1 MVKRNLKLLFQR
13 ESTMSATHFVF
24 NSSEV
29 RFIEQDYAKNH
40 QGHCFDLMTKAGVGV
55 YNQLL
60 KKCATPKL
68 VWIFVGKGNN
78 GGDGYI
84 VAQCLLNSKIA
95 HRVFAIGMPYPGT
108 EAFKAYEAY
117 RSLGGKVEIALPTES
132 KIKPTVVVD
141 ALLGTGISSA
151 PRSPVDEWILF
162 INRLNVFTIS
172 IDVPSGVNADT
183 GAVEGDCV
191 QANLTVATLALK
203 PGLLTS
209 EAVDYVGEVVLE
221 DLGVDLQSYYGML
234 QNEIEN
240 AAPFPILSQTFED
253 IEDDLPVRLSSANK
267 GDSGKVLII
276 GGDRGFGGASM
287 LCAMGAMRAGA
298 GLVKV
303 ATDPSNVQALN
314 SLMPEVMT
322 VDFYDNQMLSK
333 ALAWADVVAIGPGLG
348 TSTRARELVLLVEN
362 LDKSLIFDADAL
374 NILALDGGFCR
385 HRILTP
391 HPGEAARLLSCT
403 VSEINQDRLQ
413 ACARL
418 AEKYGGVVLL
428 KGAGSIVCDGRTLT
442 IIKEGSPSMATGG
455 MGDLLT
461 GITSALLAQG
471 LSLQTAM
478 VSAAC
483 LHGRAGFLAGQN
495 GIIGTIATDLLPFVK
510 TLVNGRMRLKPR

>member
-95 HRVFAIGMPYPGT
+95 HRVFAIGMPHPGT

-162 INRLNVFTIS
+162 INRTRAYTVAV
-172 IDVPSGVNADT
+172 DVPSGVNADT
-183 GAVEGDCV
+183 GTVEGDCV
-191 QANLTVATLALK
+191 KADLTVCMLALK
-203 PGLLTS
+203 PGLLTGD
-209 EAVDYVGEVVLE
+209 AVDYTGEVTVE
-221 DLGVDLQSYYGML
+221 SLGVDVSVFHGKLTDLDEEIHLPLLRRSY
-234 QNEIEN
+234 
-240 AAPFPILSQTFED
+240 ED
-253 IEDDLPVRLSSANK
+253 IIDDLPHREKTANK
-267 GDSGKVLII
+267 GDCGKVLII
-276 GGDRGFGGASM
+276 GGAKGMGGAARI
-287 LCAMGAMRAGA
+287 CAQGALRAGA

-303 ATDPSNVQALN
+303 ATDSVNINALN
-314 SLMPEVMT
+314 AGLPEAMT
-322 VDFYDNQMLSK
+322 VDFNDEEALSK
-333 ALAWADVVAIGPGLG
+333 ALSWADVTAIGPGL
-348 TSTRARELVLLVEN
+348 SQNEKARKLLELALSFDGPVVL
-362 LDKSLIFDADAL
+362 DADAL
-374 NILALDGGFCR
+374 NLIATGEFSLSDK
-385 HRILTP
+385 IIMTP
-391 HPGEAARLLSCT
+391 HPGEAARLLGLT
-403 VSEINQDRLQ
+403 ADEVNYDRIKSAVMLQ
-413 ACARL
+413 R
-418 AEKYGGVVLL
+418 KYG
-428 KGAGSIVCDGRTLT
+428 CDLR
-442 IIKEGSPSMATGG
+442 
-455 MGDLLT
+455 
-461 GITSALLAQG
+461 
-471 LSLQTAM
+471 
-478 VSAAC
+478 
-483 LHGRAGFLAGQN
+483 R
-495 GIIGTIATDLLPFVK
+495 
-510 TLVNGRMRLKPR
+510 